1 MISRKTT
8 IAVVAERMLA
18 GLMALLIG
26 ACATTRS
33 DTPSIP
39 DVEHLND
46 SGKRLQGDYAV
57 TAVEDSY
64 RRQAPGSSLI
74 FSFDDQGRVKK
85 QDTSSQYD
93 GTYLIDTS
101 GTLFIFIEKVNG
113 EALTGARVESY
124 VIEEQGEDHL
134 SLVRSSR
141 KYVLS
146 RR

>member
-1 MISRKTT
+1 
-8 IAVVAERMLA
+8 MLV
-18 GLMALLIG
+18 GLMALLLG

-39 DVEHLND
+39 DIEHLND
-46 SGKRLQGDYAV
+46 SGRRLQGDYAV

-64 RRQAPGSSLI
+64 RRQAPGSSLM
-74 FSFDDQGRVKK
+74 FSFDDQGRVKR
-85 QDTSSQYD
+85 QDTPSQYE

-124 VIEEQGEDHL
+124 VIEDQSEDRL
-134 SLVRSSR
+134 TLVRSSR
-141 KYVLS
+141 KLILQ